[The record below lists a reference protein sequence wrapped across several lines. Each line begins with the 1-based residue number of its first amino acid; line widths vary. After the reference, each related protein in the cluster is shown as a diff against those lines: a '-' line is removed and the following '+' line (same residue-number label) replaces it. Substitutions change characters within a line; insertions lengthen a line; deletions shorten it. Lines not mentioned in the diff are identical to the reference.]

1 MAITRTKFLTLEQ
14 INDKF
19 ERASKVIQDNAKS
32 YEAAKLKFPNSN
44 RTLKQTYE
52 FFELYEQVN
61 DGLDL
66 ILKQGEYWDEQSKR
80 GNEDDV

>member
-32 YEAAKLKFPNSN
+32 YEAAKLKFPDSN
-44 RTLKQTYE
+44 QTLKQTYE

-66 ILKQGEYWDEQSKR
+66 ILKQGEYWNEQAKR
-80 GNEDDV
+80 GSEDDV